1 MHADIKNLISSDI
14 YTYISGGAKKMAQF
28 LAFYNFDLSGQNLME
43 FMNF

>member
-1 MHADIKNLISSDI
+1 MNKNI
-14 YTYISGGAKKMAQF
+14 ISGGAKKMAQF